1 MSDPPIHPLEEE
13 ALRRVRANL
22 LGAIRRHERAPHRP
36 SRRLAVAG
44 VGAAGA
50 LAAGAGAYV
59 ALDRPPHDA
68 QVDTVRGDPPPS
80 TLIVTSTVPTRPATT
95 TTTTPAPGPRPTDF
109 VAVTN
114 DGRLVVVDAA
124 TGTEIR
130 QLAHRADPRQST
142 SAEGAPNVISG
153 VTVDRGHGVVYYE
166 TCCEPAVG
174 SVYSVPLAG
183 GESTHVTYLS
193 WPALSGDGS
202 TLVGLAAGRVRAFGT
217 ATSEWRSGYDLSPNV
232 FHTTVSP
239 DGSVVAY
246 ERGNPGE
253 LVVVDV
259 ADLVAD
265 LADGGGDEAQRDA
278 LANARTWRDPDGIGW
293 MHPAFDRE
301 GRVVV
306 AQQCCYGPEAGVGPR
321 RAHVVDPATGE
332 VVDSFDYPAPV
343 VDQEYDASGTWLLVT
358 LADGQIQWFGD
369 GESGT
374 LGAAYLAAD
383 W

>member
-1 MSDPPIHPLEEE
+1 
-13 ALRRVRANL
+13 
-22 LGAIRRHERAPHRP
+22 
-36 SRRLAVAG
+36 
-44 VGAAGA
+44 
-50 LAAGAGAYV
+50 
-59 ALDRPPHDA
+59 
-68 QVDTVRGDPPPS
+68 
-80 TLIVTSTVPTRPATT
+80 
-95 TTTTPAPGPRPTDF
+95 
-109 VAVTN
+109 
-114 DGRLVVVDAA
+114 
-124 TGTEIR
+124 
-130 QLAHRADPRQST
+130 
-142 SAEGAPNVISG
+142 
-153 VTVDRGHGVVYYE
+153 
-166 TCCEPAVG
+166 
-174 SVYSVPLAG
+174 
-183 GESTHVTYLS
+183 
-193 WPALSGDGS
+193 
-202 TLVGLAAGRVRAFGT
+202 
-217 ATSEWRSGYDLSPNV
+217 
-232 FHTTVSP
+232 VSP

-358 LADGQIQWFGD
+358 LADGQIQWFGE